1 LRDPMRLAA
10 IQKLMGLPVTSPATG
25 VQPPHGVEE
34 NTTTAFRCDPLWAL
48 VVIWLA
54 LLMTVLWSGALVWLV
69 GFLVLIFVS

>member
-1 LRDPMRLAA
+1 MRLAA